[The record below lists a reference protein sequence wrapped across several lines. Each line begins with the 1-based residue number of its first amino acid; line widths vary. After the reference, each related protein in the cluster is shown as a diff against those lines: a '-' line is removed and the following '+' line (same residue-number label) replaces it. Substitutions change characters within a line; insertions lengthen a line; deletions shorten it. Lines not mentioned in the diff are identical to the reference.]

1 MKVIP
6 FQPTGSRWTPE
17 QWQAIHAGGDHVLVA
32 AAAGSGKT
40 AVLVERIIRIIT
52 SPEQPVDVDRLLVA
66 TFTKAAADEMK
77 HRIRDALELVLIDHP
92 DSDHLRKQIAL
103 IHQSSITTLHS
114 FCLSVVQR
122 YYHRVSLDP
131 GFRIAN
137 EIEAELL
144 RQDIMEDLFEHYYS
158 DSEPDSPFWGLLDRF
173 GGERSDAALFSLIQR
188 MYDFSRSHPFPEE
201 WLRNNA
207 QMFREFDGINDIWT
221 TAIVADVQLELDSM
235 VGLLEEAMRIACL
248 PGGPAP
254 YVDTIQEELSSLSL
268 LRDTSE
274 GNSWDSIF
282 EMLQTISFGKLKPC
296 KSSEV
301 DNDLKEQAQSL
312 RKSAK
317 TQLEDIQK
325 QLFTR
330 TLNEYKTELIETAPL
345 MDMLV
350 ELILAFGAQYTAA
363 KTDKRLVD
371 FSDLEHYCLQ
381 ILCEGRT
388 EDGQLIP
395 APPAMAYREHFVEV
409 LLDEYQDT
417 NQVQEAILQLISKAE
432 QGNRFMVGDVKQSIY
447 RFRLADPGI
456 FMSKYK
462 AYRTESSGIAIDL
475 ARNFRSRNEI
485 VDGVNYVFRQI
496 MQERAAEIDYDQ
508 QAELVYGA
516 NYPESSNGIE
526 RSAIDIFLLRRTDEA
541 ADGVEEVDQPT
552 VDLQEDEDQVDSME
566 LETAELEA
574 RFISLK
580 IRELLGFDGK
590 PFYMTDKETGNPRP
604 VTYRDIVIL
613 LRATRQWAPI
623 LVEQLRL
630 AGIPAYA
637 ELSGGYFEATEV
649 DVMLS
654 LLKVIDNPYQDIP
667 ISGVLRSPIV
677 GLTAEQLACIRLQDK
692 SAPFYEAVLGFM
704 RLEVTPDQLIRN
716 KLSAFL
722 QQLELWRTESRQGD
736 LSELLWR
743 IYQTTGYF
751 DYIGGLPGGT
761 QRQANLKALYDRARQ
776 FEATS
781 LRGLFRFLRFIKR
794 MQDNGGDLGAAKVM
808 GEQEDV
814 VRIMSIHKSK
824 GLEFPIVLVAGMSKQ
839 FNLKD
844 MQGDFQMHKELGFA
858 PKIVDPI
865 MRTSYPS
872 LPYLAIRRRS
882 RLESLAEEMRILYVA
897 LTRAREKLILI
908 GSTRNPERLLGKWS
922 ASLKQSELP
931 LPTYMLT
938 QAKTYLDWIG
948 PAVLRHRDLTAICQS
963 WALGHS
969 QLFNAEK
976 ERSRWSMVVVPLS
989 EMLHWQEAAVTRM
1002 YEDNARLAAVAQF
1015 EPVQASV
1022 SSSVLI
1028 LPSVQAEAIQREQTV
1043 QERLE
1048 WQYKYTQATMYYSK
1062 TSVTELKRLRE
1073 QEVSDVDEQ
1082 VIDIHAGKSDGASD
1096 PAAHSAPTYQ
1106 AATLRRPKFMESQ
1119 AMNAAERGTVYHAVM
1134 QHIPLVT
1141 PMNSQVVEHT
1151 LERLARM
1158 EIVRED
1164 QLEAIRPDIILDF
1177 FHTDIGQ
1184 RLLVSTHVQREVPFS
1199 YGLPVDELHPDAI
1212 QELGEEIVL
1221 IQGVIDCLFEEQGE
1235 LVLLDF
1241 KTDAVRGEPAV
1252 IAQKYRIQIELY
1264 TKAIEAITGKK
1275 VKLKCLY
1282 FFDGSHLISM

>member
-1 MKVIP
+1 MNAIP
-6 FQPTGSRWTPE
+6 TQPIDSRWTTE

-40 AVLVERIIRIIT
+40 AVLVQRIIRIV
-52 SPEQPVDVDRLLVA
+52 SSLHQPVDVDRLLVA
-66 TFTKAAADEMK
+66 TFTKAAADEMR
-77 HRIRDALELVLIDHP
+77 HRIRDALERELIDHP
-92 DSDHLRKQIAL
+92 DSEHLRKQLAL

-122 YYHRVSLDP
+122 YYHLVPLDP

-144 RQDIMEDLFEHYYS
+144 RQDVMEDLFEQYYS
-158 DSEPDSPFWGLLDRF
+158 ESDPDSPFWGLLDRF
-173 GGERSDAALFSLIQR
+173 GGERSDLALYSLIQR

-201 WLRNNA
+201 WLKHHA
-207 QMFREFDGINDIWT
+207 QLFREFDGEGDLWT
-221 TAIVADVQLELDSM
+221 KGILADVQLELEGI
-235 VGLLEEAMRIACL
+235 VGVLEEALTIARL

-254 YVDTIQEELSSLSL
+254 YIDNIQEEWSSLSL
-268 LRDTSE
+268 LCDTSE
-274 GNSWDSIF
+274 GNSWHNMFD
-282 EMLQTISFGKLKPC
+282 MLQTIGFGKLKPC

-301 DNDLKEQAQSL
+301 EKDLQEQVKSL
-312 RKSAK
+312 RDQAK
-317 TQLEDIQK
+317 KQFHDIK
-325 QLFTR
+325 DQLFTR
-330 TLNEYKTELIETAPL
+330 TLDEYKSELMESAPL

-350 ELILAFGAQYTAA
+350 ELILTFGARYAVA
-363 KTDKRLVD
+363 KADKRLVD
-371 FSDLEHYCLQ
+371 FSDLEHFCLK
-381 ILCEGRT
+381 ILCDGRD
-388 EDGQLIP
+388 EDGQLQP
-395 APPAMAYREHFVEV
+395 AQPALEYRDHFVEV

-417 NQVQEAILQLISKAE
+417 NQVQEAILLLISRAD

-462 AYRTESSGIAIDL
+462 TYRADAAGIAIDL
-475 ARNFRSRNEI
+475 ARNFRSRTEI
-485 VDGVNYVFRQI
+485 VDGVNFVFRQI
-496 MQERAAEIDYDQ
+496 MQERAAEIDYDP

-516 NYPESSNGIE
+516 NYPDSNNGAE
-526 RSAIDIFLLRRTDEA
+526 GAAIDIFLLRRTDQATGTEEDTEQSNQQDEA
-541 ADGVEEVDQPT
+541 DNSKEEAF
-552 VDLQEDEDQVDSME
+552 E

-574 RFISLK
+574 RFISMK
-580 IRELLGFDGK
+580 IKELLGFEGK
-590 PFYMTDKETGNPRP
+590 PFYMTDKDTGTPRP

-613 LRATRQWAPI
+613 LRATRQWAPV

-667 ISGVLRSPIV
+667 ISGVLRSPLV

-692 SAPFYEAVLGFM
+692 SAPFYEAVLRFVQ
-704 RLEVTPDQLIRN
+704 LEVTPDPDMQV
-716 KLSAFL
+716 KLLAFL
-722 QQLELWRTESRQGD
+722 QQLEIWRTESRHGD
-736 LSELLWR
+736 LSELLWC
-743 IYQTTGYF
+743 IYRTTGYY

-776 FEATS
+776 FESTS

-824 GLEFPIVLVAGMSKQ
+824 GLEFPIVFVVGMSKQ

-858 PKIVDPI
+858 PKIVDPVL
-865 MRTSYPS
+865 RTSYPS

-908 GSTRNPERLLGKWS
+908 GSTRNPERILSKWS
-922 ASLKQSELP
+922 ASLRQRELA

-948 PAVLRHRDLTAICQS
+948 PAVLRHPALSNIRDE
-963 WALGHS
+963 WALGDTLLNDAQQES
-969 QLFNAEK
+969 
-976 ERSRWSMVVVPLS
+976 SRWTMNVVPLS
-989 EMLHWQEAAVTRM
+989 EMMVWQEAAVTRLM
-1002 YEDNARLAAVAQF
+1002 EDTAKFEAVAEF
-1015 EPVQASV
+1015 EPVQAYSP
-1022 SSSVLI
+1022 SSMLI
-1028 LPSVQAEAIQREQTV
+1028 LPSVQAEAIMREQAV

-1048 WQYKYTQATMYYSK
+1048 WQYRYTQATTYYSK
-1062 TSVTELKRLRE
+1062 TSVTELKRLME
-1073 QEVSDVDEQ
+1073 QDVSANDE
-1082 VIDIHAGKSDGASD
+1082 IDITAGASSSM
-1096 PAAHSAPTYQ
+1096 AESTHRYQ
-1106 AATLRRPKFMESQ
+1106 AALLRRPKFMERQ
-1119 AMNAAERGTVYHAVM
+1119 GMNAAERGTVYHSVM
-1134 QHIPLVT
+1134 QHIPLISKTVDVELVEQT
-1141 PMNSQVVEHT
+1141 LLHLVKQQV
-1151 LERLARM
+1151 
-1158 EIVRED
+1158 IREE
-1164 QLEAIRPDIILDF
+1164 QREVIRPEIISEF
-1177 FHTDIGQ
+1177 FRTDMGQ
-1184 RLLVSTHVQREVPFS
+1184 RLLASSQVQREIPFS
-1199 YGLPVDELHPDAI
+1199 YGLPVGELHPDAAR
-1212 QELGEEIVL
+1212 EVRDEIVL
-1221 IQGVIDCLFEEQGE
+1221 IQGVIDCLFEEDNE

-1241 KTDAVRGEPAV
+1241 KTDAVQGHPSVVADR
-1252 IAQKYRIQIELY
+1252 YRIQIDLY
-1264 TKAIEAITGKK
+1264 AKAIEAITGKMVKEK
-1275 VKLKCLY
+1275 VLY
-1282 FFDGSHLISM
+1282 FFDGPHLISM

>member
-1 MKVIP
+1 MNSIP
-6 FQPTGSRWTPE
+6 SQPVNSRWTAE

-40 AVLVERIIRIIT
+40 AVLVQRIIRIV
-52 SPEQPVDVDRLLVA
+52 SSLHQPVDVDRLLVA
-66 TFTKAAADEMK
+66 TFTKAAADEMR
-77 HRIRDALELVLIDHP
+77 HRIRDALERELIDNP
-92 DSDHLRKQIAL
+92 DSEHLRKQLAL

-122 YYHRVSLDP
+122 YYHRVPLDP

-144 RQDIMEDLFEHYYS
+144 RQDVMEDLFEHYYS
-158 DSEPDSPFWGLLDRF
+158 ESDPESPFWGLLDRF
-173 GGERSDAALFSLIQR
+173 GGERSDVALYSLIQR

-201 WLRNNA
+201 WLKHHA
-207 QMFREFDGINDIWT
+207 QLFREFDGEGDLWT
-221 TAIVADVQLELDSM
+221 TGILADVQLELEGI
-235 VGLLEEAMRIACL
+235 VGVLEEALTIARL

-254 YVDTIQEELSSLSL
+254 YIDSIHEEWSSLSL
-268 LRDTSE
+268 LCDTSE
-274 GNSWDSIF
+274 GNNWQNTF

-301 DNDLKEQAQSL
+301 NKDLQEQVKSL
-312 RKSAK
+312 RDQAK
-317 TQLEDIQK
+317 KQLQDIK
-325 QLFTR
+325 DQLFTR
-330 TLNEYKTELIETAPL
+330 TLDEYKAELVESAPL

-350 ELILAFGAQYTAA
+350 ELILAFGARYASA
-363 KTDKRLVD
+363 KADKRLVD
-371 FSDLEHYCLQ
+371 FSDLEHFCLR
-381 ILCEGRT
+381 ILCDGRSA
-388 EDGQLIP
+388 DGQLLP
-395 APPAMAYREHFVEV
+395 SPPALEYRDHFVEV

-417 NQVQEAILQLISKAE
+417 NQVQEAILLLISRAD

-462 AYRTESSGIAIDL
+462 TYRAEAAGIAIDL

-485 VDGVNYVFRQI
+485 VDGVNFVFRQI
-496 MQERAAEIDYDQ
+496 MQERAAEIDYDP

-516 NYPESSNGIE
+516 NYPVSSNAAEGT
-526 RSAIDIFLLRRTDEA
+526 AIDIYLLRRTDEA
-541 ADGVEEVDQPT
+541 TSEDPEQSNQNNEEDTPK
-552 VDLQEDEDQVDSME
+552 EEAFE

-574 RFISLK
+574 RFISMK
-580 IRELLGFDGK
+580 IKELLGFEGK
-590 PFYMTDKETGNPRP
+590 PFYMTDKDTGNPRP

-613 LRATRQWAPI
+613 LRATRQWAPV
-623 LVEQLRL
+623 LVEQLKL

-667 ISGVLRSPIV
+667 ISGVLRSPLV
-677 GLTAEQLACIRLQDK
+677 GLTAEQLASIRLQDK
-692 SAPFYEAVLGFM
+692 SAPFYEAVLQFA
-704 RLEVTPDQLIRN
+704 RLEVTPDADIQV
-716 KLSAFL
+716 KLLAFL
-722 QQLELWRTESRQGD
+722 QQLEIWRTESRRGD

-743 IYQTTGYF
+743 IYRTTGYY

-776 FEATS
+776 FESTS

-824 GLEFPIVLVAGMSKQ
+824 GLEFPIVFVAGMSKQ

-858 PKIVDPI
+858 PKIVNPVL
-865 MRTSYPS
+865 RTSYPS

-897 LTRAREKLILI
+897 LTRAREKLILV
-908 GSTRNPERLLGKWS
+908 GSTRNPERILSKWS
-922 ASLKQSELP
+922 ASLKKRELA
-931 LPTYMLT
+931 LPIYMLT

-948 PAVLRHRDLTAICQS
+948 PAVLRHPSLSNIREE
-963 WALGHS
+963 WALGDS
-969 QLFNAEK
+969 LLIDAFQEQ
-976 ERSRWSMVVVPLS
+976 SRWTMNVVPLS
-989 EMLHWQEAAVTRM
+989 RMMVWQEAAVTRLM
-1002 YEDNARLAAVAQF
+1002 EDTAKLDAVAEF
-1015 EPVQASV
+1015 EPVQAY
-1022 SSSVLI
+1022 SSSSMLI
-1028 LPSVQAEAIQREQTV
+1028 LPSIQAEAVMREQAV

-1048 WQYKYTQATMYYSK
+1048 WQYRYSQASMYYSK
-1062 TSVTELKRLRE
+1062 TSVTELKRLME
-1073 QEVSDVDEQ
+1073 QDVSDAADEE
-1082 VIDIHAGKSDGASD
+1082 IDITAGTSSS
-1096 PAAHSAPTYQ
+1096 PAESSLRYQ
-1106 AATLRRPKFMESQ
+1106 AALLRRPKFMERQ
-1119 AMNAAERGTVYHAVM
+1119 GMNAAERGTVYHSVM
-1134 QHIPLVT
+1134 QHIPLISSVDVELVEQT
-1141 PMNSQVVEHT
+1141 LVHLVKQQV
-1151 LERLARM
+1151 
-1158 EIVRED
+1158 IREE
-1164 QLEAIRPDIILDF
+1164 QRVVIRPEIISEF
-1177 FHTDIGQ
+1177 FQTEMGQ
-1184 RLLVSTHVQREVPFS
+1184 RLLRSAQVQREVPFS
-1199 YGLPVDELHPDAI
+1199 YGLPVEELHPDAAR
-1212 QELGEEIVL
+1212 EVGSEIVL
-1221 IQGVIDCLFEEQGE
+1221 IQGVIDCLFEEEDG

-1241 KTDAVRGEPAV
+1241 KTDAVQDHPSV
-1252 IAQKYRIQIELY
+1252 IADRYRIQIDLY
-1264 TKAIEAITGKK
+1264 AKAIEAITGKK
-1275 VKLKCLY
+1275 VKEKVLY

>member
-6 FQPTGSRWTPE
+6 TQPIDSRWTPE

-40 AVLVERIIRIIT
+40 AVLVQRIISIVT
-52 SPEQPVDVDRLLVA
+52 SQQQPVDVDRLLVA
-66 TFTKAAADEMK
+66 TFTKAAADEMR
-77 HRIRDALELVLIDHP
+77 HRIRDALERELIDHP
-92 DSDHLRKQIAL
+92 DSVHLRKQLAL

-122 YYHRVSLDP
+122 YYHHIPLDP

-144 RQDIMEDLFEHYYS
+144 RQDVLEDLFEDYYS
-158 DSEPDSPFWGLLDRF
+158 ERAPDSPFWGLLDRF
-173 GGERSDAALFSLIQR
+173 GGERSDLALYSLIQR

-201 WLRNNA
+201 WLKLNA
-207 QMFREFDGINDIWT
+207 QLFRAFDGEGDIWT
-221 TAIVADVQLELDSM
+221 SGILTDVQLELDGI
-235 VGLLEEAMRIACL
+235 VGVLEEALRIAHL

-254 YVDTIQEELSSLSL
+254 YIESLHEECSSLSL

-274 GNSWDSIF
+274 GNSWQNMFD
-282 EMLQTISFGKLKPC
+282 MLQTISFGKLKPC

-301 DNDLKEQAQSL
+301 DKDLQEQVKSL
-312 RKSAK
+312 RDQAK
-317 TQLEDIQK
+317 KQLQEIK
-325 QLFTR
+325 EQLFTR
-330 TLNEYKTELIETAPL
+330 TLEEYKAELMESAPL

-350 ELILAFGAQYTAA
+350 ELILTFGARYASA
-363 KTDKRLVD
+363 KADKRFVD
-371 FSDLEHYCLQ
+371 FSDLEHFCLK
-381 ILCEGRT
+381 ILCDGRS

-395 APPAMAYREHFVEV
+395 APPALAYKEHFVEV
-409 LLDEYQDT
+409 LIDEYQDT
-417 NQVQEAILQLISKAE
+417 NQVQEAILLLISRADE
-432 QGNRFMVGDVKQSIY
+432 GNRFMVGDVKQSIY

-456 FMSKYK
+456 FMSKYR
-462 AYRTESSGIAIDL
+462 AYRTQASGIAIDL

-485 VDGVNYVFRQI
+485 VNGVNFIFRQI
-496 MQERAAEIDYDQ
+496 MQEKVVEIDYDQ

-516 NYPESSNGIE
+516 NYPDSNNGDE
-526 RSAIDIFLLRRTDEA
+526 RTAIDIYLLRRT
-541 ADGVEEVDQPT
+541 EEPITEDTEQSLP
-552 VDLQEDEDQVDSME
+552 QEDEGNLREEAYE

-574 RFISLK
+574 RFISMK
-580 IRELLGFDGK
+580 IKELLGYDGK
-590 PFYMTDKETGNPRP
+590 PFYMTDKDTGTPRP

-667 ISGVLRSPIV
+667 ISGVLRSPLV

-692 SAPFYEAVLGFM
+692 SAPFYEAVLQFT
-704 RLEVTPDQLIRN
+704 RLEVTPDPDIQE
-716 KLSAFL
+716 KLLLFL
-722 QQLELWRTESRQGD
+722 QQLERWRTESRQGD

-743 IYQTTGYF
+743 IYRTTGYY
-751 DYIGGLPGGT
+751 DYIGGLAGGT

-776 FEATS
+776 FESTS

-824 GLEFPIVLVAGMSKQ
+824 GLEFPIVFVAGMSKQ

-858 PKIVDPI
+858 PKIVDPVL
-865 MRTSYPS
+865 RTSYPS

-908 GSTRNPERLLGKWS
+908 GSTRNPERILSKWS
-922 ASLKQSELP
+922 ASLKQIELA
-931 LPTYMLT
+931 LPSYMLT
-938 QAKTYLDWIG
+938 QAKTYLDWVG
-948 PAVLRHRDLTAICQS
+948 PAALRHPSLSDIRVE
-963 WALGHS
+963 WALGETHLDHAN
-969 QLFNAEK
+969 QEP
-976 ERSRWSMVVVPLS
+976 SRWTMSVVPLN
-989 EMLHWQEAAVTRM
+989 ELLAWQEAAVTRM
-1002 YEDNARLAAVAQF
+1002 VEDTAKIDAVADLQ
-1015 EPVQASV
+1015 PVQAH
-1022 SSSVLI
+1022 SSSSLLI
-1028 LPSVQAEAIQREQTV
+1028 LPSMQADVVIREETV
-1043 QERLE
+1043 QRRLE
-1048 WQYKYTQATMYYSK
+1048 WQYKYTQATTYYSK
-1062 TSVTELKRLRE
+1062 TSVTELKRLME
-1073 QEVSDVDEQ
+1073 LSVQDIPEENVD
-1082 VIDIHAGKSDGASD
+1082 ITGGTSGADSAS
-1096 PAAHSAPTYQ
+1096 AADSAHRYQ
-1106 AATLRRPKFMESQ
+1106 TALLRRPKFMESKGL
-1119 AMNAAERGTVYHAVM
+1119 NAAERGTVYHAVM
-1134 QHIPLVT
+1134 QHIPL
-1141 PMNSQVVEHT
+1141 SSKQIDLAVVEQT
-1151 LERLARM
+1151 LQQLVIRQVL
-1158 EIVRED
+1158 RED
-1164 QLEAIRPDIILDF
+1164 QRAIIRPEIISEF
-1177 FHTDIGQ
+1177 FETALGE
-1184 RLLVSTHVQREVPFS
+1184 RLLAAAYVQREVPFS
-1199 YGLPVDELHPDAI
+1199 YGLPVEELHFEASR
-1212 QELGEEIVL
+1212 EVSREIVL
-1221 IQGVIDCLFEEQGE
+1221 IQGVIDCLFEEEDG

-1241 KTDAVRGEPAV
+1241 KTDAVRGDPHMVADR
-1252 IAQKYRIQIELY
+1252 YRIQIDLY
-1264 TKAIEAITGKK
+1264 AKAIEAITGKMVKEK
-1275 VKLKCLY
+1275 VLY